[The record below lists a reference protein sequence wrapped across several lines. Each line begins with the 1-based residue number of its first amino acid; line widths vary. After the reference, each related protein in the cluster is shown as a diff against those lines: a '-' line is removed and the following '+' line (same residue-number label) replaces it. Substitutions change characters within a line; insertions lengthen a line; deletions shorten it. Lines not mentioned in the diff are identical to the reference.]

1 MLRLYLKCESAI
13 DAKITAFALL
23 LSADIHQILLLLVAE
38 RRRKITDALSQRQVW
53 SNGTFTARL
62 QRTGHS
68 QRNTSVCSLQLE
80 RPQPGWWHTWK
91 GAYKKMARRATEVAR
106 QETMSLVIQ
115 ISRGSSWDFW
125 QTYSRASGRPWAPEL
140 ILLSCCRWS
149 CGENWRHRKRTALA
163 RWSPDRSFNFKLLKK
178 CNLFLI
184 KYNLKEQSQA
194 TRWRSG

>member
-1 MLRLYLKCESAI
+1 M
-13 DAKITAFALL
+13 
-23 LSADIHQILLLLVAE
+23 VAE
-38 RRRKITDALSQRQVW
+38 RRCKIMYLTTQPCDALSQRQVW

-91 GAYKKMARRATEVAR
+91 GGYKKMAWRATEVAR

-125 QTYSRASGRPWAPEL
+125 QTYSRASGRPWSPEL

-149 CGENWRHRKRTALA
+149 CGENWRHTKRTALV
-163 RWSPDRSFNFKLLKK
+163 RWSPDRSFNFKLWKK
-178 CNLFLI
+178 VINNFVN
-184 KYNLKEQSQA
+184 KYNLKEQSHIWQV
-194 TRWRSG
+194 TEMYKTESITEV